1 MGKDQEA
8 LTLNQQIYIETVYS
22 LCNLHQHAH
31 IKAISEK
38 LGVKMA
44 SATEAVQNLAEKGIF
59 NYQVRKNITL
69 TAKGMEIA
77 EKLDK
82 RHQILAGFFRE
93 ILGCSAVRAEKF
105 ACSIEHVIDEEF
117 LTRLAEFSLFMKDS
131 SPETISGF
139 QKKYNKILKS
149 KNGSR

>member
-8 LTLNQQIYIETVYS
+8 LSLNQQIYIETVYS
-22 LCNLHQHAH
+22 LCRLHQHAH

-77 EKLDK
+77 ERLDR

-93 ILGCSAVRAEKF
+93 ILGCPAARAEKF

-117 LTRLAEFSLFMKDS
+117 LTRLAEFTFFMKGNA
-131 SPETISGF
+131 PAIISEF
-139 QKKYNKILKS
+139 QKKYNDTLNLKDD
-149 KNGSR
+149 SR